1 MTKYISIDPGKYK
14 CGLIF
19 ADFKSKIVLNAI
31 VIESKYLAQHIKT
44 FIGTDNNIKVLIGN
58 GTTSNYHAKSLGFLE
73 NNLTI
78 VEEKNTTFRSK
89 ERYFEIFPIKGI
101 KRFLPRDVF
110 LKNINLDAISALV
123 ILEDY
128 LNYKFTLNC
137 DNLSKN
143 WMKQ

>member
-14 CGLIF
+14 CGLIL
-19 ADFKSKIVLNAI
+19 ADFKSKLVLKAI
-31 VIESKYLAQHIKT
+31 VIESRYLVKHIKT
-44 FIGTDNNIKVLIGN
+44 CMGSDNNIKVIIGN
-58 GTTSNYHAKSLGFLE
+58 GTTSNYHVKSLGFLE

-78 VEEKNTTFRSK
+78 VEEKNTTYRSR

-101 KRFLPRDVF
+101 QRFFPRDLF
-110 LKNINLDAISALV
+110 LQNINLDAISALV

-128 LNYKFTLNC
+128 LNCKFTLNC
-137 DNLSKN
+137 DYLSKT